1 MMTDPIADLLTRI
14 RNASAVKKAEV
25 VLPYSRLRHEV
36 AKVLENEK
44 YVLRT
49 EKIPAVK
56 PGEDGPRY
64 DQLRIVMRY
73 RSNGSPVIRHIKR
86 VSRPSRKT
94 YVTVDKIP
102 TVLNGLGLAVLSTS
116 KGLLTN
122 IEARK
127 AKIGGE
133 LMFEIW

>member
-1 MMTDPIADLLTRI
+1 MTDPISDLLTRI
-14 RNASAVKKAEV
+14 RNASAVKKADI

-36 AKVLENEK
+36 AKLLETEK

-49 EKIPAVK
+49 EKIPAAKV
-56 PGEDGPRY
+56 GEEGPRY

-73 RSNGSPVIRHIKR
+73 RSNGTPVIRHIKR
-86 VSRPSRKT
+86 VSRPSRKV
-94 YVTVDKIP
+94 YVTVEKIP
-102 TVLNGLGLAVLSTS
+102 TILNGLGLAVLSTS

-122 IEARK
+122 AQARK
-127 AKIGGE
+127 EKIGGE